1 MRPLGLKGPCGPWAF
16 QSQVALLYHH
26 RPSHLTKALY
36 SPHSRQ
42 DLPIRN
48 NRHSFGFIVQV
59 WLCHGFTSVPQKR
72 IVCLASASCV
82 DHSIIY
88 LLPTALRDRPC
99 RTLIRLP
106 QPPSIGR
113 ANPELQTRHLQ
124 LYETAPQISTSAF
137 SPVAWK
143 TTIYPGADS
152 LLMQNQLRTAQ
163 SWKKL
168 WGICTW
174 PTGTCIHI
182 FDLAYMNV
190 AA

>member
-1 MRPLGLKGPCGPWAF
+1 M
-16 QSQVALLYHH
+16 
-26 RPSHLTKALY
+26 
-36 SPHSRQ
+36 
-42 DLPIRN
+42 
-48 NRHSFGFIVQV
+48 
-59 WLCHGFTSVPQKR
+59 
-72 IVCLASASCV
+72 CV

-88 LLPTALRDRPC
+88 LSPTALRERPC

-106 QPPSIGR
+106 QPPSIGI

-124 LYETAPQISTSAF
+124 LYETTAGRSVSAF
-137 SPVAWK
+137 PPWIGKLQSTPA
-143 TTIYPGADS
+143 PDS
-152 LLMQNQLRTAQ
+152 LLMQKQLETAQ

-168 WGICTW
+168 WGICAC

>member
-1 MRPLGLKGPCGPWAF
+1 MALGANRTLWPVTFPKASSPALP
-16 QSQVALLYHH
+16 SQTITPDESFV
-26 RPSHLTKALY
+26 LT
-36 SPHSRQ
+36 HSRQ

-48 NRHSFGFIVQV
+48 NSHSFGFIVQV
-59 WLCHGFTSVPQKR
+59 WRCHGFTSVPQKY
-72 IVCLASASCV
+72 IVCLASARRV
-82 DHSIIY
+82 DHSIIF
-88 LLPTALRDRPC
+88 LSPTALRDRPC

-106 QPPSIGR
+106 QPLCIGR

-124 LYETAPQISTSAF
+124 LYETALRISTSAF

-152 LLMQNQLRTAQ
+152 HLMQNQLRTAQ

-168 WGICTW
+168 WRICAW

-182 FDLAYMNV
+182 FD
-190 AA
+190 